1 MSVQDF
7 VHEVYH
13 AAAFSSL
20 CGIPVVRRL
29 TATAANIRV
38 PVHSDAFID
47 AFYNEQT
54 GRTAFALIRNNQ
66 RLFGADN
73 TGGWHLHPFH
83 DPQQH
88 IPLSSPLSFAEFLRM
103 LEQQV
108 SFESPR
114 P

>member
-13 AAAFSSL
+13 AAAFSPL
-20 CGIPVVRRL
+20 
-29 TATAANIRV
+29 
-38 PVHSDAFID
+38 F
-47 AFYNEQT
+47 
-54 GRTAFALIRNNQ
+54 RNNQ

-108 SFESPR
+108 SSESPR